1 MNMNTRVYLLF
12 VFILGLLTGCD
23 ERELTEVSD
32 DIAYLSFTTDI
43 SRDSTILSFVAY
55 PTGVIEQ
62 DIVIEIRGCLLTE
75 PRTFSLS
82 VDEEKSTFPA
92 QYCVFPEKCEFAAG
106 QTRDTIK
113 IQIQK
118 FNEIGDQTLQLYLK
132 INESEKIKEGDKAYR
147 RVLFVLSN
155 KISIPSWWS
164 ELNVGYKGDYI
175 YNLAEYSYLGPYSD
189 EKYIMFLEELAK
201 DNVVFDGKDV
211 LVLRKYSLRLKYRI
225 EEFNNDP
232 ENIAAGLVPMWDET
246 NNCPMAVKVRG

>member
-92 QYCVFPEKCEFAAG
+92 QYCIFPEKSASSLM
-106 QTRDTIK
+106 R
-113 IQIQK
+113 
-118 FNEIGDQTLQLYLK
+118 NLPVR
-132 INESEKIKEGDKAYR
+132 ESSTFILSSP
-147 RVLFVLSN
+147 LF
-155 KISIPSWWS
+155 
-164 ELNVGYKGDYI
+164 
-175 YNLAEYSYLGPYSD
+175 
-189 EKYIMFLEELAK
+189 
-201 DNVVFDGKDV
+201 
-211 LVLRKYSLRLKYRI
+211 
-225 EEFNNDP
+225 
-232 ENIAAGLVPMWDET
+232 
-246 NNCPMAVKVRG
+246 C